1 MRIRFQADNDLNKSI
16 VRAVIRREPSIDFRS
31 AQSARLDGMPD
42 PEVLLDSA
50 RTGRILVSHDYQTM
64 PEHFR
69 EFTLDHHSPG
79 VFLIPQHLPVLLAVD
94 ALILVWAA
102 TDPGEWED
110 KLCLIPSLVTIAVGS
125 KDRPLA

>member
-1 MRIRFQADNDLNKSI
+1 
-16 VRAVIRREPSIDFRS
+16 
-31 AQSARLDGMPD
+31 MPD

-79 VFLIPQHLPVLLAVD
+79 VFLIPQHLPVLLAAD
-94 ALILVWAA
+94 TLILVWAA
-102 TDPGEWED
+102 TDPGEWE
-110 KLCLIPSLVTIAVGS
+110 KNAQVANLAMPQVAFPGP
-125 KDRPLA
+125 PLARGLDLICTHDVTRIH